1 MSELFIYLRERCAH
15 LLTAELPV
23 KLRLRNQ
30 INPPQKRDGTMDPK
44 HLKKLLSSCKTEAQC
59 EKMYSDNLIC
69 YEALMDKVLKDCKDF
84 IKKELILYRQ

>member
-1 MSELFIYLRERCAH
+1 
-15 LLTAELPV
+15 
-23 KLRLRNQ
+23 
-30 INPPQKRDGTMDPK
+30 MDPK